1 MKGKL
6 RIHGAILLTIITII
20 AIIVFPSNCLA
31 QYNEVPHRQVSGNER
46 AVKTTGSYAE
56 KGAVYVLENDIS
68 SEKSPL
74 FLGKDVILDLNGY
87 TIKYAD
93 APYEHIANSGFEKGL
108 DGWDIS
114 KAPGA
119 KVVNTAD
126 VHVFMGDKILS
137 LQAGDEITSSYI
149 HLPVPDRS
157 YFAMCGITGRYY
169 HDMKKYPDDEM
180 KVSVFVE
187 DEQGNEVV
195 CLTEYGDGTLQSCPV
210 EKKSPRLG
218 GGFVYAHL
226 THMPS
231 GRYRVRVRADTDC
244 LVDEIDI
251 RPAMDVGISI
261 IENTTPLAHYDHVI
275 MESYP
280 PVIPAFYDYTAD
292 FKAGLALPSIPRVEG
307 KGTITIRN
315 GVIESG
321 TDGIL
326 SWGIQSSADDVKVIL
341 ENVRIIAGG
350 ISSGAADISYAKI
363 DHCRF
368 DVDMP
373 FLIQR
378 HVGICSV
385 ILRGTNASEI
395 GHSAF
400 YGGQGCLSVKGIK
413 SLVHDNFFENHQV
426 VTNHYSIM
434 GTGDSSK
441 IFNNTFEPKQGSGIY
456 VSRYTEV
463 FNNSFKIETSP
474 PTCEYGREEYST
486 AAIRLGDYH
495 AAPGSPKASVG
506 NRIHHNE
513 ITITAKAYPEPEEYL
528 PMAWGV
534 FYSAS
539 GGENEVYEN
548 NIIVNKVEPSSKVKT
563 AAFYI
568 CGGPKYFGGQF
579 YNNQVTTNVPVAWVA
594 SMYGGASHSNIHNN
608 TIIPLNDEPF
618 KTFTIG
624 FADCE
629 SCIANHVAFRSNEVR
644 GGKFEIEATGQDH
657 TYSVFWTLRL
667 VVQDSKGNPVGDTGV
682 SILDRNK
689 KVVLN
694 TKTDAL
700 GNLQAELPEYSVEG
714 KNRIVSSP
722 YTIVIGKVEKEI
734 DLESNQTIYIT
745 LN

>member
-1 MKGKL
+1 MK
-6 RIHGAILLTIITII
+6 RIIRMKHLTFLS
-20 AIIVFPSNCLA
+20 IVFLASNCFS
-31 QYNEVPHRQVSGNER
+31 QYQEVGHRQVSGNEV
-46 AVKTTGSYAE
+46 AVSAPGSYAE
-56 KGAVYVLENDIS
+56 KGTVYVLVNDIS
-68 SEKSPL
+68 SERSPL
-74 FLGKDVILDLNGY
+74 FLGKDVTLDLNGY

-93 APYEHIANSGFEKGL
+93 ANYEHIPNSGFEKGL

-119 KVVNTAD
+119 KVVNTAE
-126 VHVFMGDKILS
+126 VHVFMGDKLLS
-137 LQAGDEITSSYI
+137 LQAGDEITSPYI
-149 HLPVPDRS
+149 SLPVSDRS
-157 YFAMCGITGRYY
+157 YFAMCGITGHYY

-187 DEQGNEVV
+187 DENGKEIK
-195 CLTEYGDGTLQSCPV
+195 CLTEYGDGILQSCPV
-210 EKKSPRLG
+210 ERKSPRLG

-226 THMPS
+226 TNLPS

-251 RPAMDVGISI
+251 RPAMDVGIGI
-261 IENTTPLAHYDHVI
+261 IEKTTPLAHYDHVI

-292 FKAGLALPSIPRVEG
+292 FKGGLAVPGLPRVEG
-307 KGTITIRN
+307 TGSITIKN

-321 TDGIL
+321 TDGVL
-326 SWGIQSSADDVKVIL
+326 TWGIQSSADDVKVVL
-341 ENVRIIAGG
+341 ENVEIKTSG

-363 DHCRF
+363 SSCRF

-385 ILRGTNASEI
+385 ILRGKNASEI
-395 GHSAF
+395 GHSEF

-413 SLVHDNFFENHQV
+413 SLVHDNFFENNQR

-441 IFNNTFEPKQGSGIY
+441 IYNNTFEPKQGSGIY

-463 FNNSFKIETSP
+463 FSNTFKIETSP

-513 ITITAKAYPEPEEYL
+513 ITITAKDYPEPEGYL
-528 PMAWGV
+528 PMAWGI

-539 GGENEVYEN
+539 GGENYVYEN
-548 NIIVNKVEPSSKVKT
+548 NFLVNKVDLTSRAKT
-563 AAFYI
+563 AALYI

-579 YNNQVTTNVPVAWVA
+579 YDNQITTNVPAAWVA
-594 SMYGGASHSNIHNN
+594 SMYGGASNSSIYNN

-618 KTFTIG
+618 STFSIG
-624 FADCE
+624 FSDCE
-629 SCIANHVAFRSNEVR
+629 DCIAKNVAFRSNEIR
-644 GGKFEIEATGQDH
+644 GGKFEIAASDQNH
-657 TYSVFWTLRL
+657 SFSVFWTLRL
-667 VVQDSKGNPVGDTGV
+667 TVNDSKGNPLGDTDV

-689 KVVLN
+689 KVALK
-694 TKTDAL
+694 TKTDKL
-700 GNLQAELPEYSVEG
+700 GNLLAEFPEYSVDE
-714 KNRIVSSP
+714 KNRTISSP
-722 YTIVIGKVEKEI
+722 YTIVVGKVEKEI
-734 DLESNQTIYIT
+734 ELDRNKTISMTIGPD
-745 LN
+745 